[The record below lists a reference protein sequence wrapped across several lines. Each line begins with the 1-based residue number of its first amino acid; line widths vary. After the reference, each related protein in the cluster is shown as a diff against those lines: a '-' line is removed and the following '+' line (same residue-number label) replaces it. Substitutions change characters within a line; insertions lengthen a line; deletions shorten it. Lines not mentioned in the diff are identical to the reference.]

1 VSEATARFSAAER
14 EMVEED
20 SLRLV
25 SVGVDIGSTTSH
37 LVFSRLELER
47 QDNRY
52 VVVSRTILG
61 ESEILLTPYREG
73 NTIDGDALEQFIER
87 QYAAAGLR
95 RQDVDTG
102 ALILTGVALLRDNA
116 RAIAELFAEEAGRF
130 VAVSAGDNL
139 EALMAA
145 HGSGAL
151 ERTIADPR
159 TIANV
164 DIGGGTTKIAL
175 CVSGHPIGL
184 AAVDVGA
191 RLVVRG
197 DDGRIVRLEPAGRQ
211 AGLAVNLDLG
221 EGRPTNDDEMRALA
235 SYLAD
240 RLIAVLEMGYLGPE
254 EHALLRTP
262 ALSAERPPDAIVFS
276 GGVSEFIYGREASSF
291 GDLGAELAEQV
302 RERVDRAGIPI
313 LPPAAGIRATVIGA
327 SQYTVQVSGSTIFVS
342 PAEAVPVRN
351 VPAIRPRLVL
361 NGEALEQQEVSS
373 AVGEALRRLDLHD
386 GETPVALAVSWAGS
400 ATFKR
405 IDAFCRGVVDGLER
419 VLAKGHPLVLVFEGD
434 VGGLFGIHLRETMAL
449 DNPVISIDGVELTEF
464 NYVDIGELIPSSGAV
479 PVVIKSLVF
488 RGRRVEGSRSR
499 EVEKSTL
506 DL

>member
-1 VSEATARFSAAER
+1 MTEATARFSSAER

-20 SLRLV
+20 TLRLV
-25 SVGVDIGSTTSH
+25 SVGVDIGSATSH

-52 VVVSRTILG
+52 VVVGRTVLG

-73 NTIDGDALEQFIER
+73 NTIDGEALERFIER
-87 QYAAAGLR
+87 QYTAAGLR

-116 RAIAELFAEEAGRF
+116 RAIADVFAEEAGRF

-151 ERTIADPR
+151 ERTATDPR

-175 CVSGHPIGL
+175 CSGGHPLGL
-184 AAVDVGA
+184 AAIDVGA
-191 RLVVRG
+191 RLVVR
-197 DDGRIVRLEPAGRQ
+197 DDGGRIVRLEPAGRQ

-221 EGRPTNDDEMRALA
+221 EGKSISDEDMRAMA
-235 SYLAD
+235 TYLAD
-240 RLIAVLEMGYLGPE
+240 RLVTILRMSTLGPE
-254 EHALLRTP
+254 EEALLRTP
-262 ALSAERPPDAIVFS
+262 ALTADRPPDAVVFS
-276 GGVSEFIYGREASSF
+276 GGVSEFIYGREASQF
-291 GDLGAELAEQV
+291 GDLGALLAEAV
-302 RERVDRAGIPI
+302 RERVECANIPI

-342 PAEAVPVRN
+342 PADAVPVRN
-351 VPAIRPRLVL
+351 VPAIRPRL
-361 NGEALEQQEVSS
+361 ALDDELLDQQHVSDG
-373 AVGEALRRLDLHD
+373 VGEALRRLDLHD
-386 GETPVALAVSWAGS
+386 GETPVALAVRWGGS

-405 IDAFCRGVVDGLER
+405 IDAFCRGVVDGLDS
-419 VLAKGHPLVLVFEGD
+419 VLQQGHPLVLVFEGD
-434 VGGLFGIHLRETMAL
+434 VGGLFGIHLRETLAL
-449 DNPVISIDGVELTEF
+449 PNPVISIDGVELTDF
-464 NYVDIGELIPSSGAV
+464 NYVDIGELIPTSGAV

-488 RGRRVEGSRSR
+488 RSPHA
-499 EVEKSTL
+499 
-506 DL
+506 